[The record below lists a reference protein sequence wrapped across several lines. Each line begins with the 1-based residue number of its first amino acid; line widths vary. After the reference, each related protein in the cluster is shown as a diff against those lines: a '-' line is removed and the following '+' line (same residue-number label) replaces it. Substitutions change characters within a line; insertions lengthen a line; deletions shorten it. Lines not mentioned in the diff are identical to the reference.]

1 MGSDAIKKGS
11 RGGEETPKLEDKK
24 VCIEAYNE
32 LTERANSFGGEGYE
46 EDATEGV
53 VENNSGTTNEERE
66 SEVPTVIEGGDI
78 YENPSDKL
86 KFEELLDG
94 VLELTLATSSDSGSI
109 RYTDLNSDDLNVV
122 IDLIISEGIKEVPL
136 AYYQTSNGKRIT
148 LSVERGSLYNGSSM
162 VKKQ

>member
-1 MGSDAIKKGS
+1 M
-11 RGGEETPKLEDKK
+11 
-24 VCIEAYNE
+24 
-32 LTERANSFGGEGYE
+32 
-46 EDATEGV
+46 
-53 VENNSGTTNEERE
+53 ENNSGTTNEERE

-136 AYYQTSNGKRIT
+136 AYYQTSSGKRLA
-148 LSVERGSLYNGSSM
+148 LSVKKGDLYNGGSM
-162 VKKQ
+162 VRKQ